1 MSTPESGVGVTVGA
15 LVGIGVFGAV
25 DTGVLVGAV
34 VDVGGRGVAVAVTVG
49 VGVDT
54 LPGGPSVP
62 TYIAFGRA
70 SAQYAISIVCGN
82 GWKNC
87 AQRVETDESY
97 DPVA

>member
-1 MSTPESGVGVTVGA
+1 MSTPEPGDGVAVGT
-15 LVGIGVFGAV
+15 LVGIGVVVAAA
-25 DTGVLVGAV
+25 TAVLV
-34 VDVGGRGVAVAVTVG
+34 GVAVAVGGREVAVAATVG
-49 VGVDT
+49 VDVDT

-62 TYIAFGRA
+62 TYNTFGRA